1 MNKIGI
7 LQGRLLPKSRERLQV
22 FPSETWGKEFE
33 AAKECGFSTIELLF
47 DIEDYDKNPLI
58 HKEGQEK
65 IVDLAARTGLAI
77 SSVCADFFRRYG
89 LFRNSQ
95 QVKEGNISILK
106 KLIESCRLI
115 QCKTILI
122 PFFEETEIKSR
133 EDKQEIIRALN
144 IFYEMLEE
152 YSVNLCLETT
162 LPASE
167 LAMLMQEINHPNI
180 KIYYDLGNSVPLKYN
195 AAEDIRQLSEWIG
208 GIHVKDRNSSGE
220 NVMLGRGLVDFKG
233 CFQTL
238 KEINYEGAYILE
250 TSMGDNPVEMAKYH
264 LGFVKEFLDLAC

>member
-122 PFFEETEIKSR
+122 PFFDETEIKNR

-144 IFYEMLEE
+144 IYYEMLEE
-152 YSVNLCLETT
+152 YSVSLCLETT
-162 LPASE
+162 LPAFE
-167 LAMLMQEINHPNI
+167 LTMLMQEINHPNI

-195 AAEDIRQLSEWIG
+195 AAEDIHQLSEWIG

>member
-122 PFFEETEIKSR
+122 PFFDETEIKNR

-144 IFYEMLEE
+144 IYYEMLEE
-152 YSVNLCLETT
+152 YSVSLCLETT
-162 LPASE
+162 LPAFE
-167 LAMLMQEINHPNI
+167 LTMLMQEINHPNI

-195 AAEDIRQLSEWIG
+195 AAEDIHQLSEWIG

-264 LGFVKEFLDLAC
+264 LGFVKEFLDLTC